1 MSNAYANVAVA
12 GADVHYKFSKV
23 TFRDTVGNM
32 VGRERL
38 DHTDRKAL
46 WQHLSHWPK
55 NMMVVMESSFGWAWL
70 SDLMLAVGLRPRLS
84 NSFKV
89 EKMRKARGWAKS
101 NRKDADLLSLLPFER
116 DNWWQVWR
124 APKDVR
130 ERREL
135 MRYRSAVVAT
145 QTRTKNR
152 IHAIFH
158 RHGIFHDYSNLF
170 GGQGRRFLA
179 SLCESNETLLGVQ
192 AQRVLSGYVVSLERI
207 RTELADLAKT
217 LRKQLDRTPL
227 ARRLIG
233 IPGIALILAHV
244 LIAEIGRIS
253 RFRNHR
259 ALASYCLLAPISD
272 DTGEREEDKAA
283 KPLGRHIGHRG
294 NSTLK
299 WAFIEAAHGA
309 VRRGG
314 KWRAIFDRYTNNGRQ
329 NRNRGYIK
337 VARELAKV
345 VYVIWKKKVSYQER
359 PPVRPGSRSRCT
371 RSRTGQLSAAMTVD

>member
-12 GADVHYKFSKV
+12 GADVHYKFSRV
-23 TFRDTVGNM
+23 TFRDIVGDV

-38 DHTDRKAL
+38 DHTDRQAL
-46 WQHLSHWPK
+46 RQQLSQWPEG
-55 NMMVVMESSFGWAWL
+55 MMVVMESSFGWPWL
-70 SDLMLAVGLRPRLS
+70 SDLMLNVGLWPRLS

-101 NRKDADLLSLLPFER
+101 NRKDADLLSLLPFETG
-116 DNWWQVWR
+116 NWWEVWR

-135 MRYRSAVVAT
+135 MRYRSAVVAA

-158 RHGIFHDYSNLF
+158 RHGIFYDYSDLF

-179 SLCESNETLLGVQ
+179 SLCEGDEALLGCQ
-192 AQRVLSGYVVSLERI
+192 SRRVLSGYVVSLERI

-227 ARRLIG
+227 AKRLMG
-233 IPGIALILAHV
+233 IPGIGLILAHV

-253 RFRNHR
+253 RFRHHG

-272 DTGEREEDKAA
+272 DTGEREEDKDA

-309 VRRGG
+309 VRHGG
-314 KWRAIFDRYTNNGRQ
+314 KWRTIFDGYTNNGKQ

-345 VYVIWKKKVSYQER
+345 VYVIWKKKVSYQEQ
-359 PPVRPGSRSRCT
+359 PPARPGSGSRCT

>member
-1 MSNAYANVAVA
+1 MSNRYANVAVV
-12 GADVHYKFSKV
+12 GTDVHYKFSTV
-23 TFRDTVGNM
+23 TFRDSVGDV

-38 DHTDRKAL
+38 DHTNRQAL
-46 WQHLSHWPK
+46 RQQLSRWPEA
-55 NMMVVMESSFGWAWL
+55 MMVVMESSFGWPWL
-70 SDLMLAVGLRPRLS
+70 SDLMLEVGLRPRLS

-101 NRKDADLLSLLPFER
+101 NRKDADLLSLLPFEL

-135 MRYRSAVVAT
+135 MRYRSAVVAG
-145 QTRTKNR
+145 QTGTKNR

-158 RHGIFHDYSNLF
+158 RHGIFHDYSDLY
-170 GGQGRRFLA
+170 GGQGRLFLA
-179 SLCESNETLLGVQ
+179 SLCDSGHPLLSAG

-227 ARRLIG
+227 AKRLMG
-233 IPGIALILAHV
+233 IPGIGLILAHV
-244 LIAEIGRIS
+244 LIAEIGRIE
-253 RFRNHR
+253 RFASHR
-259 ALASYCLLAPISD
+259 ALASYCLVAPMSV
-272 DTGEREEDKAA
+272 DTGQREEDPDAE
-283 KPLGRHIGHRG
+283 PLGRHIGHHG

-299 WAFIEAAHGA
+299 WAFIEAGHGA
-309 VRRGG
+309 VRHGG
-314 KWRAIFDRYTNNGRQ
+314 KWREVFDRYTHNGRH

-337 VARELAKV
+337 VARELVKV
-345 VYVIWKKKVSYQER
+345 VYVIWKKDVSYQEQ
-359 PPVRPGSRSRCT
+359 PPARPGSGSAGN
-371 RSRTGQLSAAMTVD
+371 RSRTG

>member
-1 MSNAYANVAVA
+1 MSNTYANVAVA
-12 GADVHYKFSKV
+12 GTDVHYKFSKV
-23 TFRDTVGNM
+23 TFRDAAGKV
-32 VGRERL
+32 VARQRL
-38 DHTDRKAL
+38 DHTDRQVL
-46 WQHLSHWPK
+46 RQQLSQWPAD
-55 NMMVVMESSFGWAWL
+55 MTVVMESSFGWPGL
-70 SDLMLAVGLRPRLS
+70 SDLMLEVGLQPRLS

-101 NRKDADLLSLLPFER
+101 NRKDADLVSLLPFELT
-116 DNWWQVWR
+116 NWWQVWR

-135 MRYRSAVVAT
+135 MRYRSDVVAA

-158 RHGIFHDYSNLF
+158 RHGIFHEYSDLF

-179 SLCESNETLLGVQ
+179 SLCEDGQATLDSQ
-192 AQRVLSGYVVSLERI
+192 TRRVLSGPVVSLERI

-217 LRKQLDRTPL
+217 LRKQLDHTPQ
-227 ARRLIG
+227 AKRLMD
-233 IPGIALILAHV
+233 IPGIGLILAHV
-244 LIAEIGRIS
+244 LIAEIGRIE
-253 RFRNHR
+253 RFRHHG
-259 ALASYCLLAPISD
+259 ALASYALLAPISD
-272 DTGEREEDKAA
+272 DTGEREEDPEA

-309 VRRGG
+309 VRHGG
-314 KWRAIFDRYTNNGRQ
+314 KWRAIYDRYTDNGKQ

-337 VARELAKV
+337 VGRELAKV
-345 VYVIWKKKVSYQER
+345 VYVIWKKKVSYQD
-359 PPVRPGSRSRCT
+359 PPPARPGSGSGCT
-371 RSRTGQLSAAMTVD
+371 RSGTGQLSAAMTVD